1 MLSGTRENKKV
12 GLTGLGVQLTLGNV
26 SSKVSFRCQEPTS
39 PFGPFN
45 SSMRLEQILCK
56 LRAGA
61 GPPSVSMEKLG
72 GQLKP
77 SFPRI
82 RQ

>member
-1 MLSGTRENKKV
+1 M
-12 GLTGLGVQLTLGNV
+12 GLTGSGVQLIMGSV
-26 SSKVSFRCQEPTS
+26 FDGVSFRSQELTS
-39 PFGPFN
+39 QFGVFN

-61 GPPSVSMEKLG
+61 GPPSVKLSISLEELG
-72 GQLKP
+72 GQPKP
-77 SFPRI
+77 SLPRR